1 VPARDEL
8 PLLLKPAGGGLFTV
22 SSGRSSQ
29 LALQRALYDAVDA
42 EEVEAAWRTALSS
55 VASARV
61 AILGVPSD
69 CGAGLVRG
77 ASYGPLALRA
87 ALLASDPRFRS
98 WAAAEGVVDVGD
110 VTVIPHLLHDDMV
123 SERQKAAC
131 RAALY
136 PNLTAAQ
143 AATLPVAPLSIAER
157 VVSHLYALNPR
168 LRILLIGGDHSVT
181 WPVIAALGRH
191 RRAPWAIVHPD
202 AHTDLLPD
210 RLGVKYCFAT
220 WAYHANEVLGRG
232 GRLVQV
238 GIRASRHDRQHWEST
253 LGVKQIWAEEIRARG
268 EAAVIDEIV
277 AHLHALGI
285 RAVYF
290 SNDID
295 ATDAK
300 LAPSTGAAEPGGL
313 SGELVRALVGRL
325 AENFAL
331 LGADLVEVAP
341 PIGSAEESRRTV
353 QLGASYL
360 TASLRALLSAPPE
373 VAAS

>member
-29 LALQRALYDAVDA
+29 LALQRALYDAVDV
-42 EEVEAAWRTALSS
+42 EEVEASWRTALSS

-87 ALLASDPRFRS
+87 ALLAGDPDFRS
-98 WAAAEGVVDVGD
+98 WTAAEGVVDVGD
-110 VTVIPHLLHDDMV
+110 VAVIPHLLHDDMV
-123 SERQKAAC
+123 SERQKASC

-143 AATLPVAPLSIAER
+143 ASTLPVAPLSIAER

-168 LRILLIGGDHSVT
+168 LRIMLIGGDHSVT
-181 WPVIAALGRH
+181 WPMIAALGRH

-238 GIRASRHDRQHWEST
+238 GIRASRHDRHHWEST
-253 LGVKQIWAEEIRARG
+253 LGVRQFWAEEIRARG
-268 EAAVIDEIV
+268 EATVLDEIV
-277 AHLHALGI
+277 AHLRDLGVK
-285 RAVYF
+285 AVYF

-313 SGELVRALVGRL
+313 SGEFVRALVGRV
-325 AENFAL
+325 AESFAL

-341 PIGSAEESRRTV
+341 PIGSEEESRRTV
-353 QLGASYL
+353 QIGASYL
-360 TASLRALLSAPPE
+360 AASLRALVSSPPE
-373 VAAS
+373 VATS

>member
-1 VPARDEL
+1 VSARDEL
-8 PLLLKPAGGGLFTV
+8 PLLLRPAGGGLFTV

-42 EEVEAAWRTALSS
+42 EEVEATWRTTLSS
-55 VASARV
+55 VAGARV
-61 AILGVPSD
+61 AIVGVPSD

-87 ALLASDPRFRS
+87 ALLAGDPRYRS
-98 WAAAEGVVDVGD
+98 WAAQEGVVDVGD
-110 VTVIPHLLHDDMV
+110 VAVIPHLLHDEMV
-123 SERQKAAC
+123 SERQKSAC

-136 PNLTAAQ
+136 PSLSSTQ
-143 AATLPVAPLSIAER
+143 AATLPVSPLSIAER
-157 VVSHLYALNPR
+157 VVGHLLDLNPR
-168 LRILLIGGDHSVT
+168 LRILLVGGDHSVT
-181 WPVIAALGRH
+181 WPVVAAVGRH
-191 RRAPWAIVHPD
+191 RREPWAIVHPD
-202 AHTDLLPD
+202 AHTDLLSD
-210 RLGVKYCFAT
+210 RLGVRYCFAT

-238 GIRASRHDRQHWEST
+238 GIRASRHDRQHWETT
-253 LGVKQIWAEEIRARG
+253 LGVKQIWADEVRARG
-268 EAAVIDEIV
+268 EAAIIEEVV
-277 AHLHALGI
+277 AHLRGLGV

-313 SGELVRALVGRL
+313 SGELILGLIRRL
-325 AENFAL
+325 GESFAL

-341 PIGSAEESRRTV
+341 SIGSAEDSRRTV
-353 QLGASYL
+353 QLGATYL
-360 TASLRALLSAPPE
+360 RASLQALVKSPEEASLS
-373 VAAS
+373 

>member
-1 VPARDEL
+1 
-8 PLLLKPAGGGLFTV
+8 LLLRPAGGGLFTV

-42 EEVEAAWRTALSS
+42 EEVEASWRTTLSS
-55 VASARV
+55 VAGARV

-87 ALLASDPRFRS
+87 ALLATDPRYRS
-98 WAAAEGVVDVGD
+98 WAAQEGVVDVGD
-110 VTVIPHLLHDDMV
+110 VAVIPHLLHDEMV
-123 SERQKAAC
+123 SERQKSAC
-131 RAALY
+131 RTALY
-136 PNLTAAQ
+136 PSLSSGQ

-157 VVSHLYALNPR
+157 VVGHLLDLNPR
-168 LRILLIGGDHSVT
+168 LRILLVGGDHSVT
-181 WPVIAALGRH
+181 WPVVAAVGRH
-191 RRAPWAIVHPD
+191 RREPWAIVHPD

-210 RLGVKYCFAT
+210 RLGVRYCFAT

-238 GIRASRHDRQHWEST
+238 GIRASRHDRQHWEAT
-253 LGVKQIWAEEIRARG
+253 LGVKQIWADEVRARG
-268 EAAVIDEIV
+268 EAATIDDVV
-277 AHLHALGI
+277 AHLRGLGV

-313 SGELVRALVGRL
+313 SGELILGLIRRL
-325 AENFAL
+325 GESFAL

-341 PIGSAEESRRTV
+341 SIGSAEDSRRTV
-353 QLGASYL
+353 QLGATYL
-360 TASLRALLSAPPE
+360 RASLQALVKSPEEASLS
-373 VAAS
+373 